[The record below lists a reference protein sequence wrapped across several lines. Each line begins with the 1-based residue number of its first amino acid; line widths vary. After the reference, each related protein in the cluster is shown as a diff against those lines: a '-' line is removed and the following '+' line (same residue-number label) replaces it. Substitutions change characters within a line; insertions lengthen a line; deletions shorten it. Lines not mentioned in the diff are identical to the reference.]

1 MTDGEEEKKDKL
13 DKDEIPPD
21 TQINSEHQENNDH
34 EVMENNLNSPEQNQ
48 EMEEQIQNGGEQMQ
62 EGYEHNEEGE
72 EQMQGGEEEGEG
84 EEQMQEGEEEH
95 NQEEEMPNQESEEQM
110 QEGEEQMQGGE
121 EEGEGEG
128 EEQMQ
133 EGEEQILNKEG
144 QGVVGP
150 QQYQATL
157 EGRQYQ
163 YNQQG
168 QDGQLYQID
177 QNGQIVR
184 VIQGAQGREEMQKS
198 QKPQKLEM
206 AQQQMYQYQYHNN
219 ELEGAQIAQPI
230 YQTIQHNQ
238 IIQERQGYQQNPL
251 MPVIPNYQ
259 QNQILQG
266 IHNYQQNQMMQGRQ
280 ILEQNQQQPLYQR
293 QIYEQNQS
301 IRQVNDNSQK
311 YQQKIIKIQKSK
323 GISKSNKVIK
333 PIPIRQISPRRSE
346 PKDSNP
352 KVHLTSNRTSEK
364 KIIFK
369 NMSYTNQNFGMNSQ
383 KQSFVINKNEK
394 QFLKTNRSNLENI
407 SNNLNKKNLKENLHE
422 FVEIPRSDYDSYEG
436 KEIIFINDGMDTGE
450 YKFIGEKTLLKES
463 YPNKK
468 GIINQEEIMKE
479 ITRRNK
485 VKKQKKVTYEIVDK
499 FYTLTD
505 IRGKSI
511 KTGGNNNNDNKKND
525 FYDNF
530 YNTNNYKNE
539 NNNNNNGNNNDQ
551 GGDNGKGGNKQNNEN
566 AGLGGPGLGAGSGA
580 GLGGP
585 GLGSG
590 SGAGLGGP
598 GSGAGLRGPGLG
610 AGLGGPGLG
619 SGSAAGLGPGSAAGL
634 RGPGL
639 GAGLGA
645 GASSSAK
652 GSYYYQSSS
661 KGGYYQSSS
670 SNKGG
675 YYQSSGG
682 GYSKSGNYKSDNTGN
697 YVEFRK
703 EIPIN
708 NIYNYPNINTTYK
721 NTILSIPSDN
731 YSKYLLEQINK
742 IRTDPQSFIGVIEDA
757 RANIKKDRFGR
768 LIYDGKIKI
777 ALAQGESAFNEAITF
792 LQNCEPMES
801 LEYIS
806 YLTVIPPRNEEEIKD
821 KEDLHK
827 KVEDMINEGIII
839 RSYWKDYIK
848 DPEISFLLM
857 IVDDNGIKSGMRRK
871 DLLDPNMKYIGI
883 SSVEINKKFVC
894 YITLSS

>member
-21 TQINSEHQENNDH
+21 TQINSERQENNDH
-34 EVMENNLNSPEQNQ
+34 EVNENNLSSPEQNQ
-48 EMEEQIQNGGEQMQ
+48 EMEEQIQNGGEQIQ
-62 EGYEHNEEGE
+62 EGYDHNEEGE

-95 NQEEEMPNQESEEQM
+95 NQEEEMQNQEGEEQIE
-110 QEGEEQMQGGE
+110 EGEEQMQGGE
-121 EEGEGEG
+121 EEGEGE
-128 EEQMQ
+128 EQIQ

-144 QGVVGP
+144 QGVVGQ
-150 QQYQATL
+150 QQYQTTL

-163 YNQQG
+163 YNQPG

-184 VIQGAQGREEMQKS
+184 VIQGAQGREEMQKA
-198 QKPQKLEM
+198 QQPQKIQIT
-206 AQQQMYQYQYHNN
+206 QQQMYQYQYHNN
-219 ELEGAQIAQPI
+219 NLEGAQIAQPI

-251 MPVIPNYQ
+251 IPVIPNYQ

-266 IHNYQQNQMMQGRQ
+266 IHNYQQNQMMEGRQ
-280 ILEQNQQQPLYQR
+280 ILQQNQQQPLYQR
-293 QIYEQNQS
+293 QIYEQNQRS

-323 GISKSNKVIK
+323 GSKSNKVIK
-333 PIPIRQISPRRSE
+333 PIPIRQTSPRRSE

-383 KQSFVINKNEK
+383 KPSFVINKNEK
-394 QFLKTNRSNLENI
+394 QILKTNRSNLENI
-407 SNNLNKKNLKENLHE
+407 SNNLNIKNLKENLHE

-436 KEIIFINDGMDTGE
+436 KEIVFINDGMDTGE

-511 KTGGNNNNDNKKND
+511 KTRDNNNNDNKKND

-539 NNNNNNGNNNDQ
+539 NNDNNNNNGNNNDQ
-551 GGDNGKGGNKQNNEN
+551 GGANGKGGNNQNKAN
-566 AGLGGPGLGAGSGA
+566 AGLGGPGSGA

-590 SGAGLGGP
+590 LDA
-598 GSGAGLRGPGLG
+598 GAGLRGPGSG
-610 AGLGGPGLG
+610 AG
-619 SGSAAGLGPGSAAGL
+619 SGAGAGAGL

-645 GASSSAK
+645 GASASANAK
-652 GSYYYQSSS
+652 ESYYYQSSS
-661 KGGYYQSSS
+661 SRGGYYQSSS

-777 ALAQGESAFNEAITF
+777 ALAQGETAFNEAITF

-883 SSVEINKKFVC
+883 SSVEIKKKFVC
-894 YITLSS
+894 YITLSA